1 MRRWA
6 ARLLLISSSF
16 SSSGMT
22 DRPGDAYLVRHQDW
36 ARGMFGARGGEPL
49 FELAP
54 ELGLA
59 IILENDRPETMALQ
73 HTFPWSSGQIS
84 VAAAIGFNGTLQIIN
99 PVNSGLIVVVQGMK
113 QVSKP
118 TAGTILITLD
128 GALIGAG
135 QAPNISLDSRAKV
148 VAAQPV
154 VACLNATANS
164 TGVNGLKID

>member
-54 ELGLA
+54 ELVAA

-73 HTFPWSSGQIS
+73 HTFPWSSGRIS
-84 VAAAIGFNGTLQIIN
+84 VAANVGFNSTLQIIN
-99 PVNSGLIVVVQGMK
+99 PVSSGIIVVVQGMK
-113 QVSKP
+113 AV
-118 TAGTILITLD
+118 TGAAGRIFRVTLD
-128 GALIGAG
+128 
-135 QAPNISLDSRAKV
+135 
-148 VAAQPV
+148 
-154 VACLNATANS
+154 
-164 TGVNGLKID
+164 